1 MPCGLIT
8 VVIRKFVIFFRDS
21 NLESKKY
28 SPTIK
33 MTKISINKTC
43 HSFDH
48 ISFKFKPL
56 QKVISGYHSWLN
68 YLIAV
73 CSSNPGSI
81 IVIFVSSSEYLIRIY
96 AVKQLKLYIYFWFN
110 YLKRIISIAKSSLVC
125 LTTFLI
131 FEVVIAAFSFTRLTL
146 VRWHIS
152 NGRQLLILLTIH
164 LIFVHFAV
172 EMITSTY
179 MIFSYGQYN
188 DLVLFFDHFSIHKCH
203 FSVITFGKFSG
214 HTETSFAFLH
224 GKFSINYTLIP
235 FN

>member
-1 MPCGLIT
+1 
-8 VVIRKFVIFFRDS
+8 
-21 NLESKKY
+21 
-28 SPTIK
+28 
-33 MTKISINKTC
+33 MTKISINKIC

-152 NGRQLLILLTIH
+152 NWRQLLILLTIH

-179 MIFSYGQYN
+179 MIVRYGPYN
-188 DLVLFFDHFSIHKCH
+188 DLFLFLIA
-203 FSVITFGKFSG
+203 
-214 HTETSFAFLH
+214 FAF
-224 GKFSINYTLIP
+224 INAIFQLSHLGSCRGTQKPRLRWCKI
-235 FN
+235 NLA